1 MAKAEIHAFENEIF
15 DHFRS
20 EVKEKKKWIKKLK
33 EEGFVVYEKGKK
45 RNEDKIKVLHQ

>member
-33 EEGFVVYEKGKK
+33 EEGFVVYEKGK
-45 RNEDKIKVLHQ
+45 RNEQSKIEILHQ

>member
-1 MAKAEIHAFENEIF
+1 MPRTEIHAFENEIF
-15 DHFRS
+15 DHFRK
-20 EVKEKKKWIKKLK
+20 EVIEKKKWIKKLK